1 MIFGPL
7 FMILAL
13 AVVIA
18 VPLFLVRGFGGAL
31 RQTPP
36 PIPPRTA
43 LDILKER
50 SARGDID
57 RQEFEERRQVLGD

>member
-7 FMILAL
+7 FMILVL

-18 VPLFLVRGFGGAL
+18 VALSLVRGFGGAC

-36 PIPPRTA
+36 PMPPRA
-43 LDILKER
+43 HG
-50 SARGDID
+50 A
-57 RQEFEERRQVLGD
+57 